1 MNHINKNIF
10 VALCVL
16 WILPLAA
23 LAKGKISP
31 ENEELLNQLDYAI
44 EHKEQYRYA
53 RLAKADSL
61 KAIANNSVGNRRVNA
76 IKELYGVYERFLND
90 SALSVMNIATRI
102 PEYKTDKD
110 FRDFVQI
117 SLSRTYAVM
126 GLFTDAFTQLGQINP
141 DSVSSENRLLY
152 YNTKHSAYGWFADF
166 AFYSSPELAKHSY
179 DIQSQCNDSIIL
191 YETDPIYLA
200 IDKATRAFKDGDIDQ
215 CINIAEPLLGQGELI
230 HKIYVNAILAQAYGK
245 FGDTE
250 KELRYLAKTSI
261 CDIKVGISEYMALH
275 VLAQKLAA
283 LGETER
289 AYSYIICA
297 LEDAN
302 SCGARLR
309 SLEASEYFTII
320 DKGHRADEQKRKLL
334 STILYISLCLI
345 VVVLTGSIL
354 SLYRHMSKLRLVRQ
368 ALAKA
373 NRNLGESNAKLQIIN
388 KDLIASDR
396 IKEEY
401 ITLYLNKCRKYLEAQ
416 EILRNQLFK
425 LAQGHQWDELY
436 KKLKSSE
443 ILASEKERFYADFD
457 ELFLSLYP
465 DFIRQFNSLLK
476 PEAQIVPKNGEKLTT
491 ELRIFALIKL
501 GIDDSSQIAKFLS
514 YSLTTIYNYRSRV
527 RNNALESKDDFETKV
542 LAL

>member
-1 MNHINKNIF
+1 MN
-10 VALCVL
+10 
-16 WILPLAA
+16 
-23 LAKGKISP
+23 S
-31 ENEELLNQLDYAI
+31 
-44 EHKEQYRYA
+44 
-53 RLAKADSL
+53 
-61 KAIANNSVGNRRVNA
+61 
-76 IKELYGVYERFLND
+76 
-90 SALSVMNIATRI
+90 ATRI
-102 PEYKTDKD
+102 PEYETDKD
-110 FRDFVQI
+110 FRDFVNI

-166 AFYSSPELAKHSY
+166 AVFSSPELAKHSY
-179 DIQSQCNDSIIL
+179 EIQSQCNDSIIR
-191 YETDPIYLA
+191 YETDPIYLE
-200 IDKATRAFKDGDIDQ
+200 IDKASRAFKDGDINR
-215 CINIAEPLLGQGELI
+215 CISLAETLLGQGEPI
-230 HKIYVNAILAQAYGK
+230 HQIYVYAILAQAYGK
-245 FGDTE
+245 YGNID
-250 KELRYLAKTSI
+250 KELYYLAKTSI
-261 CDIKVGISEYMALH
+261 CDIEVGISEYMALH

-320 DKGHRADEQKRKLL
+320 DKGHRADEQQRKKL
-334 STILYISLCLI
+334 SVILYISLSLI
-345 VVVLTGSIL
+345 VLVLTGSIL
-354 SLYRHMSKLRLVRQ
+354 SLYRQMSKLRLVRL

-373 NRNLGESNAKLQIIN
+373 NRKLEESNSKLQTIN
-388 KDLIASDR
+388 KDLVASDH

-443 ILASEKERFYADFD
+443 ILSSEKERFYADFD
-457 ELFLSLYP
+457 ELFLNLYP
-465 DFIRQFNSLLK
+465 DFISQFNSLLK
-476 PEAQIVPKNGEKLTT
+476 PEAEIVPKNGEKLTT

-501 GIDDSSQIAKFLS
+501 GIDDSAQIAKFLS
-514 YSLTTIYNYRSRV
+514 YSLTTIYNYRSRI
-527 RNNALESKDDFETKV
+527 RNNALDSKEDFETKV

>member
-1 MNHINKNIF
+1 MNHIKRNILI
-10 VALCVL
+10 ALCVL
-16 WILPLAA
+16 WVLPLAVF
-23 LAKGKISP
+23 AKGKISS
-31 ENEELLNQLDYAI
+31 ENEKLLKKLDYAI
-44 EHKEQYRYA
+44 EHKEQYRSA

-61 KAIANNSVGNRRVNA
+61 RAIVKNSVGERRANA
-76 IKELYGVYERFLND
+76 IRELYSVFERFRND
-90 SALSVMNIATRI
+90 SALSVMNIATKI
-102 PEYKTDKD
+102 PEYETDKD

-126 GLFTDAFTQLGQINP
+126 GLFTDAMTQLGQINP
-141 DSVSSENRLLY
+141 DSVSAENRLLY

-166 AFYSSPELAKHSY
+166 AFYSAPELAKQSY
-179 DIQSQCNDSIIL
+179 EIQSQCNDSIIL

-200 IDKATRAFKDGDIDQ
+200 IDKATRAFKDGDIDL
-215 CINIAEPLLGQGELI
+215 CISIAEPLLGQGEPI
-230 HKIYVNAILAQAYGK
+230 HEIYVYAILAQAYGK
-245 FGDTE
+245 YGNID
-250 KELRYLAKTSI
+250 KELCYLAMTSI
-261 CDIKVGISEYMALH
+261 SDIEVGISEYMALH

-289 AYSYIICA
+289 AYRYIICA

-320 DKGHRADEQKRKLL
+320 DKGHRADEQQRKQL

-354 SLYRHMSKLRLVRQ
+354 SLYRQMSKLRLVRQ

-373 NRNLGESNAKLQIIN
+373 NRKLEESNAKLQIIN
-388 KDLIASDR
+388 KDLVASDR

-425 LAQGHQWDELY
+425 LAQGHQWDELS

-457 ELFLSLYP
+457 ELFLNLYP

-501 GIDDSSQIAKFLS
+501 GIDDSSQIARFLS
-514 YSLTTIYNYRSRV
+514 YSLTTIYNYRSRI

>member
-1 MNHINKNIF
+1 MNNIKKDLLF
-10 VALCVL
+10 ALCVL
-16 WILPLAA
+16 WVLPVAVF
-23 LAKGKISP
+23 AKGKISP
-31 ENEELLNQLDYAI
+31 ENEKLLKQLDYAI
-44 EHKEQYRYA
+44 EHKEQYRSA
-53 RLAKADSL
+53 RLTRADSL
-61 KAIANNSVGNRRVNA
+61 VTIAKNSIGERRANA
-76 IKELYGVYERFLND
+76 IKELYGVYERFKND
-90 SALSVMNIATRI
+90 SALSVMNSATRI
-102 PEYKTDKD
+102 PEYETDKD
-110 FRDFVQI
+110 FRDFVNI

-166 AFYSSPELAKHSY
+166 AVFSSPELAKHSY
-179 DIQSQCNDSIIL
+179 EIQSQCNDSIIR
-191 YETDPIYLA
+191 YETDPIYLE
-200 IDKATRAFKDGDIDQ
+200 IDKASRAFKDGDINR
-215 CINIAEPLLGQGELI
+215 CISLAEPLLGQGEPM
-230 HKIYVNAILAQAYGK
+230 HEIYVYAILAQAYGK
-245 FGDTE
+245 YGNID
-250 KELRYLAKTSI
+250 KELYYLAKTSI
-261 CDIKVGISEYMALH
+261 CDIEVGISEYMALH

-320 DKGHRADEQKRKLL
+320 DKGHRADEQQRKKL
-334 STILYISLCLI
+334 SVILYISLSLI
-345 VVVLTGSIL
+345 VLVLTGSIL
-354 SLYRHMSKLRLVRQ
+354 SLYRQMSKLRLVRR

-373 NRNLGESNAKLQIIN
+373 NRKLEESNSKLQTIN
-388 KDLIASDR
+388 KDLVASDH

-443 ILASEKERFYADFD
+443 ILSSEKERFYADFD
-457 ELFLSLYP
+457 ELFLNLYP
-465 DFIRQFNSLLK
+465 DFISQFNSLLK
-476 PEAQIVPKNGEKLTT
+476 PEAEIVPKSGEKLTT

-501 GIDDSSQIAKFLS
+501 GIDDSAQIAKFLS
-514 YSLTTIYNYRSRV
+514 YSLTTIYNYRSRI
-527 RNNALESKDDFETKV
+527 RNNALDSKEDFETKV

>member
-1 MNHINKNIF
+1 MNNIKKDLLF
-10 VALCVL
+10 ALCVL
-16 WILPLAA
+16 WVLPVAVF
-23 LAKGKISP
+23 AKEGISP
-31 ENEELLNQLDYAI
+31 ENEKLLKQLDYAI
-44 EHKEQYRYA
+44 EHKEQYRSA
-53 RLAKADSL
+53 RLARADSL
-61 KAIANNSVGNRRVNA
+61 VTIAKNSIGERRANA
-76 IKELYGVYERFLND
+76 IKELYGVYERFKND
-90 SALSVMNIATRI
+90 SALSVMNSATRI
-102 PEYKTDKD
+102 PEYETDKD
-110 FRDFVQI
+110 FRDFVNI

-166 AFYSSPELAKHSY
+166 AVFSSPELAKHSY
-179 DIQSQCNDSIIL
+179 EIQSQCNDSIIR
-191 YETDPIYLA
+191 YETDPIYLE
-200 IDKATRAFKDGDIDQ
+200 IDKASRAFKDGDINR
-215 CINIAEPLLGQGELI
+215 CISLAEPLLGQGEPM
-230 HKIYVNAILAQAYGK
+230 HEIYVYAILAQAYGK
-245 FGDTE
+245 YGNID
-250 KELRYLAKTSI
+250 KELYYLAKTSI
-261 CDIKVGISEYMALH
+261 CDIEVGISEYMALH

-289 AYSYIICA
+289 AYNYIICA

-320 DKGHRADEQKRKLL
+320 DKGHRADEQQRKKL
-334 STILYISLCLI
+334 SVILYISLSLI
-345 VVVLTGSIL
+345 VLVLTGSIL
-354 SLYRHMSKLRLVRQ
+354 SLYRQMSKLRLVRL

-373 NRNLGESNAKLQIIN
+373 NRKLEESNSKLQTIN
-388 KDLIASDR
+388 KDLVASDH

-443 ILASEKERFYADFD
+443 ILSSEKERFYADFD
-457 ELFLSLYP
+457 ELFLNLYP
-465 DFIRQFNSLLK
+465 DFISQFNSLLK
-476 PEAQIVPKNGEKLTT
+476 PEAEIVPKSGEKLTT

-501 GIDDSSQIAKFLS
+501 GIDDSAQIAKFLS
-514 YSLTTIYNYRSRV
+514 YSLTTIYNYRSRI
-527 RNNALESKDDFETKV
+527 RNNALDSKEDFETKV

>member
-1 MNHINKNIF
+1 MNNIKKDLLF
-10 VALCVL
+10 ALCVL
-16 WILPLAA
+16 WVLPVAVF
-23 LAKGKISP
+23 AKGKISP
-31 ENEELLNQLDYAI
+31 ENEKLLKQLDYAI
-44 EHKEQYRYA
+44 EHKEQYRSA
-53 RLAKADSL
+53 RLVRADSL
-61 KAIANNSVGNRRVNA
+61 MTIVKNSIGERRANA
-76 IKELYGVYERFLND
+76 IKELYGVYERFKND
-90 SALSVMNIATRI
+90 SALSVMNSATRI
-102 PEYKTDKD
+102 PEYETDKD
-110 FRDFVQI
+110 FRDFVNI

-166 AFYSSPELAKHSY
+166 AVFSSPELAKHSY
-179 DIQSQCNDSIIL
+179 EIQSQCNDSIIR
-191 YETDPIYLA
+191 YETDPIYLE
-200 IDKATRAFKDGDIDQ
+200 IDKASRAFKDGDINR
-215 CINIAEPLLGQGELI
+215 CISLAEPLLGQGEPI
-230 HKIYVNAILAQAYGK
+230 HQIYVYAILAQAYGK
-245 FGDTE
+245 YGNID
-250 KELRYLAKTSI
+250 KELYYLAKTSI
-261 CDIKVGISEYMALH
+261 CDIEVGISEYMALH

-320 DKGHRADEQKRKLL
+320 DKGHRADEQQRKKL
-334 STILYISLCLI
+334 SVILYISLSLI
-345 VVVLTGSIL
+345 VLVLTGSIL
-354 SLYRHMSKLRLVRQ
+354 SLYRQMSKLRLVRR

-373 NRNLGESNAKLQIIN
+373 NRKLEESNSKLQTIN
-388 KDLIASDR
+388 KDLVASDH

-443 ILASEKERFYADFD
+443 ILSSEKERFYADFD
-457 ELFLSLYP
+457 ELFLNLYP
-465 DFIRQFNSLLK
+465 DFISQFNSLLK
-476 PEAQIVPKNGEKLTT
+476 PEAEIVPKSGEKLTT

-501 GIDDSSQIAKFLS
+501 GIDDSAQIAKFLS
-514 YSLTTIYNYRSRV
+514 YSLTTIYNYRSRI
-527 RNNALESKDDFETKV
+527 RNNALDSKEDFETKV